1 MVNLMN
7 NDINNQII
15 DQLEIVWD
23 DARQRVRVLNCAREL
38 RVIRD
43 YFSRSHAST
52 LMYIARAVR
61 DQENMGINGSGFRY
75 AHNELDPN
83 EEPFEGVEIYD
94 PFDELYVTQEAFD
107 GLMNGFFS
115 ALRKGAKKA
124 LAKEPW
130 WKEFVDISLQIEKR
144 VTSSGKKRDSRRI
157 KRTIS
162 HKNVW
167 KTGQPLP
174 ALGLSGD

>member
-1 MVNLMN
+1 MSFMN
-7 NDINNQII
+7 STINNPII

-23 DARQRVRVLNCAREL
+23 DAHQRLRVLNCPREL

-43 YFSRSHAST
+43 YFSRSHTST

-61 DQENMGINGSGFRY
+61 DQENVGINGSGFRY
-75 AHNELDPN
+75 AHNELDPG

-94 PFDELYVTQEAFD
+94 PLDELYISQEAFD

-115 ALRKGAKKA
+115 ALRKGAKNR

-130 WKEFVDISLQIEKR
+130 WQEFVDISQQLKKR
-144 VTSSGKKRDSRRI
+144 VTSSRKKNDSRYI
-157 KRTIS
+157 KPTTP
-162 HKNVW
+162 HKNLW

>member
-1 MVNLMN
+1 MVSFMN
-7 NDINNQII
+7 NIMNNQII

-23 DARQRVRVLNCAREL
+23 DAHQRLRVLNCPSEL

-75 AHNELDPN
+75 AHNELDPD

-94 PFDELYVTQEAFD
+94 PFDELYVSQEAFD

-115 ALRKGAKKA
+115 ALRKGSRNR
-124 LAKEPW
+124 LAKQPW
-130 WKEFVDISLQIEKR
+130 WEEFVEIGLQLKKQ
-144 VTSSGKKRDSRRI
+144 VTSSGKKSDSSSIRA
-157 KRTIS
+157 TTP

-167 KTGQPLP
+167 KTGQRLP